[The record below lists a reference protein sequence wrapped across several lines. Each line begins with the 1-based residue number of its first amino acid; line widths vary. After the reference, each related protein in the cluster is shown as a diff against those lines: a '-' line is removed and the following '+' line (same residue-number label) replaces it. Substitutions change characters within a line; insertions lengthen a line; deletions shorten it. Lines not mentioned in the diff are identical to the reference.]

1 MSGVI
6 VSPDE
11 PNPTHHI
18 SLSDG
23 VTEIGLIAVK
33 SDGSANALNIARGTP
48 QRTALKTTSGDT
60 TYSDFQAPW
69 ASIAQS
75 SFIGGRASKDF
86 DTSGSS
92 NTRYADGYRVNSLFG
107 RLVNGPQDVLT
118 KGYRKQDFNLPGSV
132 EFITLQDGDMKFLAV
147 QFTASASY
155 NAETLSLLI
164 RRRGT
169 PRAPLSFEICN
180 DNAGDPGTV
189 IFDGEYTVDMIKD
202 TVSVL
207 RDVELIGVNL
217 VYGTKYWVKVSSTDA
232 TTRDYWQIGTERKL
246 TDTKQSVDNTTWSLS
261 SHNLYFRLRDT
272 DTETSKHLFQYKY
285 SQFLIINATDNT
297 APKLYINGDRG
308 VADPNTTDLATL
320 IDATKAWA
328 INEFVGAIVLITGGT
343 GMNEAQ
349 PWRTIMGNNATTLTV
364 DMPWVITHDT
374 TTEYAII
381 GSDIWNEITGH
392 GIASSVT
399 DVLPTADNLYFAL
412 GDGANIRRGNWYN
425 NAGAATWRW
434 ADDGTNKAAF
444 LKSVWSGA
452 QGLSIWKANNKDAN
466 SKVSVSKAPI
476 VTTWGDMTFANTVT
490 FSDQLGQIT
499 GLEEYGDPNTLFVLR
514 AGALFYIAEIT
525 GNPPSYTAVEIPLR
539 EMHTVME
546 DNNGRAHTV
555 NGVYL
560 YFSLGFGGIERY
572 LGSQLDDVGPNND
585 EGLPPERSGTVS
597 KLLSHPGRYFAAIDA
612 GADGYSSVLAW
623 NGAGYHEIYRA
634 PQPGMRIKELGFQ
647 VINGIS
653 PDRLWVSV
661 GGDIIWLH
669 FPSGIVSTM
678 RDKAMRFVHE
688 AVFES
693 SWITAGLVDVFKY
706 YKSIKLFTENLKK
719 DSITVEA
726 DYKIDN
732 EEGWTA
738 ITDNEVFDISPVE
751 EVNIV
756 PSQKRPVT
764 LSLQSAI
771 GVNAKRFKYRLR
783 MMTDDNR
790 QTPDISTIVV
800 ETIYRIT
807 VKYSY
812 VFSARFDDQNNLRGE
827 PEVMDYEERIT
838 TLDRWAEQAVPL
850 IMRGKKK
857 MFDDKAVFLEPI
869 ALSPSYDVGEGYIG
883 QISIKMV

>member
-1 MSGVI
+1 M
-6 VSPDE
+6 
-11 PNPTHHI
+11 
-18 SLSDG
+18 
-23 VTEIGLIAVK
+23 
-33 SDGSANALNIARGTP
+33 
-48 QRTALKTTSGDT
+48 
-60 TYSDFQAPW
+60 
-69 ASIAQS
+69 
-75 SFIGGRASKDF
+75 
-86 DTSGSS
+86 
-92 NTRYADGYRVNSLFG
+92 
-107 RLVNGPQDVLT
+107 
-118 KGYRKQDFNLPGSV
+118 
-132 EFITLQDGDMKFLAV
+132 
-147 QFTASASY
+147 
-155 NAETLSLLI
+155 
-164 RRRGT
+164 
-169 PRAPLSFEICN
+169 
-180 DNAGDPGTV
+180 
-189 IFDGEYTVDMIKD
+189 
-202 TVSVL
+202 
-207 RDVELIGVNL
+207 
-217 VYGTKYWVKVSSTDA
+217 
-232 TTRDYWQIGTERKL
+232 
-246 TDTKQSVDNTTWSLS
+246 
-261 SHNLYFRLRDT
+261 
-272 DTETSKHLFQYKY
+272 
-285 SQFLIINATDNT
+285 
-297 APKLYINGDRG
+297 
-308 VADPNTTDLATL
+308 
-320 IDATKAWA
+320 
-328 INEFVGAIVLITGGT
+328 
-343 GMNEAQ
+343 
-349 PWRTIMGNNATTLTV
+349 
-364 DMPWVITHDT
+364 
-374 TTEYAII
+374 
-381 GSDIWNEITGH
+381 
-392 GIASSVT
+392 
-399 DVLPTADNLYFAL
+399 
-412 GDGANIRRGNWYN
+412 
-425 NAGAATWRW
+425 
-434 ADDGTNKAAF
+434 
-444 LKSVWSGA
+444 
-452 QGLSIWKANNKDAN
+452 
-466 SKVSVSKAPI
+466 
-476 VTTWGDMTFANTVT
+476 
-490 FSDQLGQIT
+490 
-499 GLEEYGDPNTLFVLR
+499 
-514 AGALFYIAEIT
+514 
-525 GNPPSYTAVEIPLR
+525 
-539 EMHTVME
+539 
-546 DNNGRAHTV
+546 
-555 NGVYL
+555 
-560 YFSLGFGGIERY
+560 
-572 LGSQLDDVGPNND
+572 
-585 EGLPPERSGTVS
+585 
-597 KLLSHPGRYFAAIDA
+597 LSHPGRYFAAIDA
-612 GADGYSSVLAW
+612 GADGYSSVLVW